1 MTKELALVI
10 IKQIAAEFVGKL
22 EDHQKIQEAIELVEK
37 ELGLL
42 VDNKPIKQPLQ
53 GTLIHKRYKVLT
65 KVFNQLK
72 TSVNSS
78 QRQIQ
83 TACYPKQ
90 ATMYNNKQNK
100 YEHGSYEIV
109 GRF

>member
-42 VDNKPIKQPLQ
+42 VDNKPIK
-53 GTLIHKRYKVLT
+53 
-65 KVFNQLK
+65 
-72 TSVNSS
+72 
-78 QRQIQ
+78 
-83 TACYPKQ
+83 
-90 ATMYNNKQNK
+90 
-100 YEHGSYEIV
+100 
-109 GRF
+109 